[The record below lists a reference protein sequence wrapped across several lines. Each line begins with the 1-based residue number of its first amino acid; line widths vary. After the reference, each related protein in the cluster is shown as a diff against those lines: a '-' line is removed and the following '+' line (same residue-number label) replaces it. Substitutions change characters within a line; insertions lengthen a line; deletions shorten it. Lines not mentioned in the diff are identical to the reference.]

1 MNIAITAD
9 PELPVPPR
17 LYGGIERI
25 VHMLVEGLV
34 ERGHDVTL
42 FAHKDSEVPCRLVPY
57 DGTDPQGVGDTI
69 RNALSVSRLA
79 LDRPDVLHSFGRLAY
94 LTPLLPM
101 RIPKI
106 MSYQR
111 EPTLDRVQMAMRLS
125 RMETLAFTGCSDH
138 IAEQI
143 RPYGPA
149 YTVYNGVPL
158 GTYTFQPEVG
168 ENAPLVFLGRIAPI
182 KGTHTAVEVAQQS
195 GRSLVIAGNM
205 PDDQQDFFQE
215 QIEPHLD
222 GRRIQYVGPVD
233 DEQKN
238 ELLGRA
244 AAFLMPIEWEEPFG
258 IVMAEAM
265 ACGTP
270 VIGTRQGSVPEV
282 VEHGSTGFV
291 CDSVETMVD
300 AVGRVHTINR
310 ADCRSRCE
318 QMFSQ
323 TAVVD
328 EYVDLYNTRIK
339 AMHGA

>member
-1 MNIAITAD
+1 MNVAIIAG
-9 PELPVPPR
+9 PSLPVPPR

-25 VHMLVEGLV
+25 IHMLVCGLA

-42 FAHKDSEVPCRLVPY
+42 FAHEDSEAPCRLVPY
-57 DGTDPQGVGDTI
+57 DGTDPRAVSNTI

-79 LDRPDVLHSFGRLAY
+79 IDRPDVLHSFGRLAY

-111 EPTLDRVQMAMRLS
+111 EPTLGRVQMAMRLS
-125 RMETLAFTGCSDH
+125 REGTLAFTGCSDH

-158 GTYTFQPEVG
+158 DTYTFQPEVG

-182 KGTHTAVEVAQQS
+182 KGTHTAVEVARRS
-195 GRSLVIAGNM
+195 GRPLVIAGNV
-205 PDDQQDFFQE
+205 PDDQQDFFQD

-222 GRRIQYVGPVD
+222 GGRIQYVGPVD

-244 AAFLMPIEWEEPFG
+244 VAFLMPIEWEEPFG

-270 VIGTRQGSVPEV
+270 VIGTRRGSVPEV
-282 VEHGSTGFV
+282 VEHKTTGFV
-291 CDSVETMVD
+291 CDSVEAMVN
-300 AVGRVHTINR
+300 AVSRVDTINR

-328 EYVDLYNTRIK
+328 GYVDLYNTRIE
-339 AMHGA
+339 AMHAA